1 MPAPVMHFKQR
12 NNLAKLDLKL
22 HSEYVEY
29 YVIDRHGKVAGFN
42 IKYELL
48 PAEFDY
54 QTYRARDSYVTL
66 PLATVALLTLFEL
79 LNHSDT
85 YFVIGFMTLNAL
97 VLCGIGYGLRR
108 LFKKDYT
115 ALVTEAGMLLIVK
128 DGKHDQI
135 VNELQMRR
143 AAALRKMVV
152 VDRLA
157 PPWREVKKFKW
168 LRDEGIISNEDFDS
182 YRDLILASTN
192 TASGA
197 TANSPALH

>member
-1 MPAPVMHFKQR
+1 MPAPAMHFKQR

-22 HSEYVEY
+22 HPEYVEY
-29 YVIDRHGKVAGFN
+29 YVVDRHGKVAGFN

-54 QTYRARDSYVTL
+54 QTYRATDAYVSL

-79 LNHSDT
+79 LVYGDS
-85 YFVIGFMTLNAL
+85 YFLIGLMALMAL
-97 VLCGIGYGLRR
+97 VLCGAGYGLHR
-108 LFKKDYT
+108 LFKRDYT
-115 ALVTEAGMLLIVK
+115 ALVTKAGMLLIVK

-168 LRDEGIISNEDFDS
+168 LRDEGIISNEDFVS
-182 YRDLILASTN
+182 YRELILSSTD